1 MYPQLVP
8 ITWSLDY
15 RCFYFTNEPIYLQI
29 VKYFKQQMV
38 IGHFKPGDE
47 IPSRRELAGTLKV
60 NANTVQRAYKEMED
74 QGMIET
80 VRNFQSTIT
89 SDTEKI
95 KKMKYELIDDAI
107 DNLIVNLKSINVDKD
122 DVINI
127 LNDRWK

>member
-1 MYPQLVP
+1 MV
-8 ITWSLDY
+8 ID
-15 RCFYFTNEPIYLQI
+15 FNTNEPIYLQI

-95 KKMKYELIDDAI
+95 KTMKYELIDDAI

>member
-1 MYPQLVP
+1 MV
-8 ITWSLDY
+8 ID
-15 RCFYFTNEPIYLQI
+15 FNTNEPIYLQI

-107 DNLIVNLKSINVDKD
+107 NNLIVNLKSINVDKN

>member
-1 MYPQLVP
+1 M
-8 ITWSLDY
+8 IID
-15 RCFYFTNEPIYLQI
+15 FNTNEPIYLQI

-38 IGHFKPGDE
+38 IGKFKPGDE

-89 SDTEKI
+89 TDTEKI
-95 KKMKYELIDDAI
+95 NNMRYELIDDAV
-107 DNLIVNLKSINVDKD
+107 DSLINNLKSINVSKD

-127 LNDRWK
+127 LNKRWK